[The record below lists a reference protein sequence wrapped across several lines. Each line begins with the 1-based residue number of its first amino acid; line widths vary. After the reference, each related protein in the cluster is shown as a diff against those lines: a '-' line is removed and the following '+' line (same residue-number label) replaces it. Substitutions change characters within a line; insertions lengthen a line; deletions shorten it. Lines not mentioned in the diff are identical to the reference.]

1 MTEITSAAITA
12 AQNKHRRGRYSTV
25 RYCEIRG
32 VPRRL
37 LTLACQLE
45 AVKHLED

>member
-12 AQNKHRRGRYSTV
+12 AQNIKRWGRPNTV
-25 RYCEIRG
+25 RFCEKRG
-32 VPRRL
+32 VPRHL

-45 AVKHLED
+45 AVKHLEN